1 MRILSSKNGYFA
13 RYLRMGG
20 QFRFI
25 ILIFILIASL
35 MISSAVIEFQQS
47 KKDLYQL
54 MTQQADALLESLI
67 IASQNTLL
75 ASSYLDDISKQ
86 RLLNNAG
93 LIKRIYENKQI
104 SSQVLS

>member
-1 MRILSSKNGYFA
+1 
-13 RYLRMGG
+13 MGG